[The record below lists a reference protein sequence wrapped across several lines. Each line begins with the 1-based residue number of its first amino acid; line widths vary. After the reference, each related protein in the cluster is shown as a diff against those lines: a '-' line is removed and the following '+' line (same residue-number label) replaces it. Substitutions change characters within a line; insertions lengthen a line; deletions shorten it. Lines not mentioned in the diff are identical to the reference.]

1 MKAEAAG
8 TVGEAPVQGVLARM
22 QETSIRTLR
31 ISLTYF
37 PSAQPVP
44 TSRPGWELARAP
56 SFPVCVNSAQT
67 HSKGGRARR
76 LLPAPARFEV
86 LLPPALSWAVHL
98 SRCVTMAAKVDSR
111 PGMLPE
117 GHLGA
122 AREHVQAVTR
132 NYITH
137 PHVSEYGFG
146 GRLCSPASGTTHLSG
161 LPGLIAVSS
170 HTRTLHE

>member
-8 TVGEAPVQGVLARM
+8 TVGEAPVQGVLARV
-22 QETSIRTLR
+22 QETSIRALR

-37 PSAQPVP
+37 PSSQPVP
-44 TSRPGWELARAP
+44 TSRPGWELSTAL
-56 SFPVCVNSAQT
+56 SFPVCGNSAQT

-76 LLPAPARFEV
+76 LLPAPAGFEA
-86 LLPPALSWAVHL
+86 LLPPTLSWAVHL
-98 SRCVTMAAKVDSR
+98 PRCVTMAAKVDSR

-122 AREHVQAVTR
+122 ALEHVQAVTR
-132 NYITH
+132 NYVTH
-137 PHVSEYGFG
+137 PHVSKYGFG
-146 GRLCSPASGTTHLSG
+146 GQRTTQLSG
-161 LPGLIAVSS
+161 LPGLSVVSS